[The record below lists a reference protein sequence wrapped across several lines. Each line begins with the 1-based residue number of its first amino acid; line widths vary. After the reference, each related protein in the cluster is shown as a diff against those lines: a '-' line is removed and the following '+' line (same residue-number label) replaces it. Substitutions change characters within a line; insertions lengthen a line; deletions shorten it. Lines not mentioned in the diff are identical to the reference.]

1 MPRLF
6 SGIEIPEELQDTL
19 SDLEMP
25 LPGARW
31 IEADDLHLTL
41 RYAGDIDNARARDFA
56 DALAAIDHDVFDI
69 TIAGVGVFG
78 GNDPRALWAG
88 IEDSEALTN
97 LARAHE
103 RAARAAGLDPEP
115 RAFRPHVT
123 LARMRNTRAEAVAHF
138 LQRHGTFRLPPLT
151 VERFVLFSSRPQVGG
166 GPYGVV
172 EIFPLRGASPAAHL
186 FADEMEQDRWR

>member
-6 SGIEIPEELQDTL
+6 TGIEIPEEIQDAL

-31 IEADDLHLTL
+31 IETDDLHLTL
-41 RYAGDIDNARARDFA
+41 RFAGDISNARARDLS
-56 DALAAIDHDVFDI
+56 DALAAIDQRVFEI

-88 IEDSEALTN
+88 VEGGEALEN
-97 LARAHE
+97 LARANE

-115 RAFRPHVT
+115 RSFKPHIT
-123 LARMRNTRAEAVAHF
+123 LARLRNTRADAVARF
-138 LQRHGTFRLPPLT
+138 LQTHGTFKLPPLT
-151 VERFVLFSSRPQVGG
+151 VERFVLFSSRANVGG

-186 FADEMEQDRWR
+186 FAGEME